1 MGDLT
6 IIGVF
11 IAGFVSFLSPCV
23 IPLIPMYV
31 GFLAGDVSGEDDGS
45 KKKLFINAFAFLLG
59 LLLVFTIFGAG
70 ASWLGQTLFANSK
83 MLTKIAG
90 AFIFFF
96 GVFQTGLF
104 TPNFL
109 KREFRFRVKGRA
121 GSAGSAFLL
130 GVAFSFGWSP
140 CVGTILGSVIALA
153 STSESMY
160 TGIMLLIVYSIGFS
174 IPFLLSV
181 FLISPLMKVLDKSTN
196 ALKWIK
202 ITTGTIM
209 IVLGALIYTN
219 RINAIIGWF
228 S

>member
-6 IIGVF
+6 IVGVF
-11 IAGFVSFLSPCV
+11 VAGFVSFLSPCV

-31 GFLAGDVSGEDDGS
+31 GFLAGDVTGEEGGD
-45 KKKLFINAFAFLLG
+45 KKRLFINAFAFLFG
-59 LLLVFTIFGAG
+59 LLLVFTLLGAG
-70 ASWLGQTLFANSK
+70 ASWLGQVLFANTK
-83 MLTKIAG
+83 TLTKIAG

-104 TPNFL
+104 TPSFL
-109 KREFRFRVKGRA
+109 KKEFRFRVKGRA

-140 CVGTILGSVIALA
+140 CVGTILGSIIALA
-153 STSESMY
+153 STTGSMY
-160 TGIMLLIVYSIGFS
+160 QGIMLLIVYSIGFS
-174 IPFLLSV
+174 VPFLLSV
-181 FLISPLMKVLDKSTN
+181 FLISPLMKLIENSSGT
-196 ALKWIK
+196 LKWIK
-202 ITTGTIM
+202 ITTGVIM
-209 IVLGALIYTN
+209 MALGVLIYTN